1 MGSESRLS
9 EFFLM
14 TPWIEIKNEIGKKN
28 TKFTLYMTTRVQR
41 RNLYLSCVGH
51 TWMLPIISCEI
62 IKIEEK
68 GQIVS
73 FSLALETWRNFT
85 SIDIIN

>member
-1 MGSESRLS
+1 MQVVYFEWNW
-9 EFFLM
+9 EQ
-14 TPWIEIKNEIGKKN
+14 K
-28 TKFTLYMTTRVQR
+28 TKFTLYMTTWVQR

-73 FSLALETWRNFT
+73 FSLALETWRNFA
-85 SIDIIN
+85 SIDTIN